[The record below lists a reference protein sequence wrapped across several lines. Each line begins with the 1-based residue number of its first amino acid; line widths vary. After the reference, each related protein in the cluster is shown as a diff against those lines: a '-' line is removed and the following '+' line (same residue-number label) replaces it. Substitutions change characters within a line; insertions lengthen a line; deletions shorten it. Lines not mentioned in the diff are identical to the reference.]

1 MSDVGRPSRNR
12 DRNHQA
18 RPHRD
23 RRDRDGPH
31 EYRNARDPHQG
42 GPAASSDKSQPHHY
56 ARPVASEPMYP
67 GPPSPAPEDYFEA
80 SRERHPTKPQS
91 KCSYVCSR
99 RGIVHMAAIGTTI
112 IVLIC
117 VAVAQAVMS
126 GFSSMG
132 GLATGSFS
140 LNSDINPFQGTEL
153 QEVRDL
159 DMQYSQMRAP
169 GVYGG
174 APFSIVM
181 GVITLFFLIS
191 GAKPLC
197 SIPIKLLVFEFFFD
211 VLACVGYI
219 VAVGLYLH
227 FVIQVNATDVCK
239 KRERLY
245 ARQGYT
251 WMNCD
256 VQGGDAAV
264 ALFGLITSIL
274 YFVGSIL
281 CALTIRLAKAIQRD
295 MYLEQNQPEPE
306 GRSQNGKQR
315 DHGHRRHQR
324 NIDPDLPVSTL
335 V

>member
-1 MSDVGRPSRNR
+1 MSHVGRPSRNP

-31 EYRNARDPHQG
+31 EYRNARDPHQE
-42 GPAASSDKSQPHHY
+42 GPAASSNRSQPHHY
-56 ARPVASEPMYP
+56 PKQVAFEPRYP
-67 GPPSPAPEDYFEA
+67 GPPSSSAPDDYSEA
-80 SRERHPTKPQS
+80 SRDRHTAKPQS

-99 RGIVHMAAIGTTI
+99 RGIVHMAATGTNLM
-112 IVLIC
+112 VLIC

-140 LNSDINPFQGTEL
+140 LNSAINPFQGTEL
-153 QEVRDL
+153 QEVRAL
-159 DMQYSQMRAP
+159 DMQYSQMRGP

-174 APFSIVM
+174 VAFSLVM
-181 GVITLFFLIS
+181 GVITLFFLIG
-191 GAKPLC
+191 GAKPLYR
-197 SIPIKLLVFEFFFD
+197 IPIKLLVLEFFFD

-256 VQGGDAAV
+256 VQGSDAAV
-264 ALFGLITSIL
+264 ALFGLITACL

-281 CALTIRLAKAIQRD
+281 CALTIRLAKAIQKD
-295 MYLEQNQPEPE
+295 LYLEQNQPEPE
-306 GRSQNGKQR
+306 GRSHNGKQR
-315 DHGHRRHQR
+315 DHVHCSD
-324 NIDPDLPVSTL
+324 IDPNVPVSTL